1 MEWHTTDAQNLAII
15 DREIG
20 VHTLSPAEY
29 EIARQVIYATAD
41 FDYLKLI
48 KFDRKALKAGAAA
61 LAART
66 TIVVDV
72 PTLQAGISPKV
83 QATFAN
89 PIYCAVEAITR
100 PKKNTSQATW
110 GIETLAQRYPEAIFA
125 IGESLPALNTL
136 VNLIEIGEIKPALVI
151 ATAPKFVDIDLA
163 KSRLHNAGIPNICI
177 DGRKG
182 NAIVAAA
189 VLNALIDISWQA
201 YSAQGEM

>member
-125 IGESLPALNTL
+125 IGEAQPALNTL

>member
-20 VHTLSPAEY
+20 AHTLSPAEY

-41 FDYLKLI
+41 FDYIHLI
-48 KFDRKALKAGAAA
+48 RFDHKALKAGAAA

-72 PTLQAGISPKV
+72 PTVQAGISPKV
-83 QATFAN
+83 ETTFAN
-89 PIYCAVEAITR
+89 PIYCALEAITR
-100 PKKNTSQATW
+100 PKKNISQATW

-125 IGESLPALNTL
+125 IGEAQTALNTL
-136 VNLIEIGEIKPALVI
+136 VNLIEIGEAKPALVI
-151 ATAPKFVDIDLA
+151 AAAPKFVDIDLTQT
-163 KSRLHNAGIPNICI
+163 KLHNSGIPNICI

-189 VLNALIDISWQA
+189 ILNALIHISWQA
-201 YSAQGEM
+201 YGAQSET